1 MRPARRAARAA
12 VAGAALAALL
22 TSLLPALPV
31 AARGPVKVTGRE
43 VHASVDHQRTLQLP
57 IDASHVAL
65 KWRGAHDA
73 IVSVAFGMK
82 PNELGEEVPVPIDE
96 DEVGADSDR
105 EPAHGK
111 VDPADETYSDVLWTG
126 GARFVRVT
134 TSRPLPQLWRELF
147 GVPMSP
153 AGLTPT
159 AI

>member
-73 IVSVAFGMK
+73 IVSVAF
-82 PNELGEEVPVPIDE
+82 
-96 DEVGADSDR
+96 
-105 EPAHGK
+105 
-111 VDPADETYSDVLWTG
+111 
-126 GARFVRVT
+126 VRSV
-134 TSRPLPQLWRELF
+134 TSRDQMKRMVSSLVQ
-147 GVPMSP
+147 S
-153 AGLTPT
+153 
-159 AI
+159 